1 MSAFMTPNLLNHG
14 VRCVITLQRRPAFSL
29 LLIHILTCALG
40 MQPGLAAVT
49 DLSAATFKIDVT
61 PPLGSPLCD
70 ALVKPAS
77 VVDDPL
83 SARGLVLVPGGQQ
96 PIVLVA
102 VDWVGIGN
110 DGHDQWKRAI
120 AEAAGTTPDRVAV
133 HTLHQHDAPGC
144 DFEAERIAGEH
155 GLAGKIFDPQFATTV
170 IERAATAAREAL
182 NHVQPISHIGAG
194 QGKVEKVASTR
205 RCLGPDGKVQYIRYT
220 ACTDPKVRDYPEGT
234 IDPNAKAVS
243 FWTGEQPLAVL
254 TYYATHPQSYYGQ
267 GRVSADFPGM
277 ARSMRESALP
287 GPMHI
292 HFNGAGG
299 NLGAGKYN
307 DGSPANRAV
316 LAGRL
321 AAGMAAAWDA
331 TERFPVADALV
342 QWDTREVALPPAA
355 HLAEDSLLA
364 TIDNQAAPELER
376 IVAVRHLA
384 WLRRCREGRTITIS
398 RLRIGKVDL
407 LHLPG
412 ELFVEYQLA
421 AQAMRPDSLVCTA
434 AYGDYGP
441 GYIGLARSYAEGG
454 YETSYRASRV
464 APGVESVLTKA
475 IAELMK

>member
-1 MSAFMTPNLLNHG
+1 MTGHSKRGVVLLG
-14 VRCVITLQRRPAFSL
+14 WIT
-29 LLIHILTCALG
+29 TV
-40 MQPGLAAVT
+40 AAIAGASPRQATAVE
-49 DLSAATFKIDVT
+49 LSAATFTIDVT

-77 VVDDPL
+77 AIDDSL
-83 SARGLVLVPGGQQ
+83 SARGIVLAPQGQQ
-96 PIVLVA
+96 PIVIVA

-110 DGHDQWKRAI
+110 GGHREWRRAL
-120 AEAAGTTPDRVAV
+120 AEAAGTTHERVAV

-144 DFEAERIAGEH
+144 DFDAERLASEH
-155 GLAGKIFDPQFATTV
+155 GLGGKIFDPKFAHKA
-170 IERAATAAREAL
+170 IDRAAAAVRDAL
-182 NHVQPISHIGAG
+182 ARLRPVTHLSAG
-194 QGKVEKVASTR
+194 QGRVEQVASTR
-205 RCLGPDGKVQYIRYT
+205 RCLGPDGKVQFVRYT

-234 IDPNAKAVS
+234 IDPMVKVVS
-243 FWTGEQPLAVL
+243 FWSADEPIAVL

-267 GRVSADFPGM
+267 GRVSADFPGL
-277 ARSMRESALP
+277 ARSKREAALP

-307 DGSPANRAV
+307 DGSPANRAL

-331 TERFPVADALV
+331 AERLPVADADV
-342 QWDTREVALPPAA
+342 QWDTREVALPPAP
-355 HLAEDSLLA
+355 HLDEDSLLA
-364 TIDNQAAPELER
+364 IIDDASAPELER
-376 IVAVRHLA
+376 IVAVRHLT
-384 WLRRCREGRTITIS
+384 WLRRCRDGGTITIS

-421 AQAMRPDSLVCTA
+421 AQAMRPGSLVCTA

-441 GYIGLARSYAEGG
+441 GYIGLAKSYAEGG
-454 YETSYRASRV
+454 YETSARASRV